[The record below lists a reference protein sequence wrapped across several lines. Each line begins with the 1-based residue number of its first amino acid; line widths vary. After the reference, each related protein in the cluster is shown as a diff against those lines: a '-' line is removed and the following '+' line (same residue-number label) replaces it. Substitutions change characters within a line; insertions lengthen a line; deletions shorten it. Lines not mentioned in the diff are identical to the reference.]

1 MHKIDFFD
9 QFLLIFGTSMD
20 ESTDRTF
27 NYSPPLLVESKEGLD
42 RIFEEIKNLDMTI
55 DWLESERCGTGWG
68 GIDEDTVRILE
79 NRLRSVATD
88 IREASDCDH
97 DEYEELRK
105 ELNRALQLLNETLK
119 QRDMALDGLVE
130 VNDGVMVLKERVLPQ
145 ESRPTP
151 WSRWVYDIEKLNEEN
166 KQAADAQA
174 EITRLNQQLQLEKD
188 TEIRCDIT
196 NDKYYTKSQFDDFY
210 GGLEEWNEAPLEQT
224 RIAQLEQDAANFR
237 EIIGIK
243 EVKIEKMHYDLESLQ
258 EAKHA
263 TSAKLRD
270 LGTCWNIIRNIGHAG
285 RSRDIL
291 RMAIRDANQE
301 IKKGGIFREIKGSPH
316 YQMALTTLECLEE
329 QE

>member
-1 MHKIDFFD
+1 MK
-9 QFLLIFGTSMD
+9 
-20 ESTDRTF
+20 
-27 NYSPPLLVESKEGLD
+27 
-42 RIFEEIKNLDMTI
+42 
-55 DWLESERCGTGWG
+55 
-68 GIDEDTVRILE
+68 
-79 NRLRSVATD
+79 
-88 IREASDCDH
+88 ASDCEEERIH

-130 VNDGVMVLKERVLPQ
+130 VNDGVMVLKERVPQ
-145 ESRPTP
+145 ESRPIL
-151 WSRWVYDIEKLNEEN
+151 WSKWVYDIEKLNEEN
-166 KQAADAQA
+166 KQLLKQAADAQA

-196 NDKYYTKSQFDDFY
+196 NDEYYTKSQFDDFY

-243 EVKIEKMHYDLESLQ
+243 EVKMEKMNYDLESLQ